1 MDITDEMA
9 EKMTL
14 LKGTNEQEN
23 QFRTECLTKL
33 AYCCECTVTVQR
45 LCDARSKIVGKYQS
59 CMNYISRA
67 GG

>member
-33 AYCCECTVTVQR
+33 AYCCEIIGN
-45 LCDARSKIVGKYQS
+45 ARI
-59 CMNYISRA
+59 
-67 GG
+67 